1 MTKRLGRKSIF
12 KGLTMLLILVISVT
26 CLSITTFA
34 ESFYQGGDVIT
45 GATFSGDVFS
55 TGNNNRLT
63 ISARADTKAGTP
75 TGVYVVVQKYG
86 FFGWTT
92 ITSATVPMDDPKTI
106 NVCRDLV
113 VPTNT
118 SIRILCTV
126 NGSGANVAT
135 IHMGVGTWQAVS

>member
-34 ESFYQGGDVIT
+34 ESFYQGGDVII

-118 SIRILCTV
+118 SIRILCTK
-126 NGSGANVAT
+126 NT
-135 IHMGVGTWQAVS
+135 D